1 MFYKWGRGGGVLFV
15 FVCIEYFMYNF
26 VKVCVYINIGNGL
39 KFFVDREDM
48 LIFYFVDDND

>member
-1 MFYKWGRGGGVLFV
+1 MFYKWGRGGVLFV